1 MNKENQLVDNNKRN
15 LFDDFEKIDK
25 ENMDLVEMEYV
36 SNFGSE
42 YEE

>member
-25 ENMDLVEMEYV
+25 ENMDFVEMEYV